1 MERTELYKYLQD
13 NQMLI
18 ESLSNSGR
26 GICKR
31 ITRLRQQH
39 LEHPADQG
47 LFTSLV
53 SAVSEFRAEMR
64 QQERGARR

>member
-1 MERTELYKYLQD
+1 LERTELYLYLQE

-31 ITRLRQQH
+31 ITKLKSQH

-47 LFTSLV
+47 VLSSLV

-64 QQERGARR
+64 QQERRAGK